1 MKKKVILT
9 LCLLLTIVLFAV
21 VQGKPEVIRKNC
33 VGCGDCVRFCPVQA
47 ISLRN
52 GKAVI
57 DTGKCID
64 CKMCISTCTYNAI
77 Q

>member
-1 MKKKVILT
+1 MKKKLIIT
-9 LCLLLTIVLFAV
+9 LILLLTMVLFAV
-21 VQGKPEVIRKNC
+21 VQSKPEVMKKSC
-33 VGCGDCVRFCPVQA
+33 VGCGDCVQYCPVQA
-47 ISLRN
+47 ISLQN

-57 DTGKCID
+57 DTEQCID